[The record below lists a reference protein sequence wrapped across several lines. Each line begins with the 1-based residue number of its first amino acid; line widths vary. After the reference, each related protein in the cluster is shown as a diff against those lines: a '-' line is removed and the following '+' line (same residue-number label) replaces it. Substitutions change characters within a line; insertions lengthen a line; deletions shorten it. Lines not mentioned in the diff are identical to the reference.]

1 MPNIPAE
8 LLLAY
13 ADIIR
18 QAPDAQTGAAHL
30 MNFLLDA
37 DKLVK
42 AIDEA
47 INEAKQRAGTS

>member
-18 QAPDAQTGAAHL
+18 AAPDAQTGAAHL

-42 AIDEA
+42 AIAQA
-47 INEAKQRAGTS
+47 IDDAKQRASA